1 MISNISLKNVLPR
14 VFAGSERELPVKDS
28 QVWLRELD
36 FTAPNSYLIE
46 AESGTGKSSLCSYI
60 YGNRHDYS
68 GEILFDGE
76 NIRTFSISQ
85 WCELRTRAIALL
97 PQEMRLFP
105 ELTVKENILMG
116 NPDAT
121 DEQVY
126 AAAKAANA
134 HDFII
139 NLPEGYDTKV
149 GERGVKLSGGQ
160 KQRIAI
166 ARVFL
171 KNPSILV
178 LDEATSALDLESEA
192 LIQDSLERL
201 ASERTT
207 IIIAHRL
214 STITHADNIFVIEHG
229 QVVENGTHAELMEK
243 QGSYYNLFQVQKL
256 N

>member
-1 MISNISLKNVLPR
+1 MISIISLKNVLPR

-105 ELTVKENILMG
+105 ELTVKENILIK
-116 NPDAT
+116 NRLT
-121 DEQVY
+121 DFKTESEILEMLRRLEISEKTNQLVSR
-126 AAAKAANA
+126 
-134 HDFII
+134 
-139 NLPEGYDTKV
+139 LSV
-149 GERGVKLSGGQ
+149 GQ
-160 KQRIAI
+160 QQRVAI
-166 ARVFL
+166 VRALCQPFAFL
-171 KNPSILV
+171 I
-178 LDEATSALDLESEA
+178 LDEPVSHLDERNNTIVSSLIADEVKSQSASIIATSVGNKISLPFS
-192 LIQDSLERL
+192 IQISL
-201 ASERTT
+201 
-207 IIIAHRL
+207 
-214 STITHADNIFVIEHG
+214 
-229 QVVENGTHAELMEK
+229 
-243 QGSYYNLFQVQKL
+243 
-256 N
+256 